1 MGVMRMTTA
10 VTILAVVLGSDRGQT
25 GVKPSSDPGLT
36 PTQLRQR
43 ALDEGYNL
51 DHADALATF
60 KEAIAADPTDPAAY
74 RLAAASIWIT
84 LLFEQGIIT
93 VEDYLGQARS
103 NVQRTPPRA
112 DLAATFHSYLQ
123 QAERISEQR
132 LKTQPNDADAHYQVG
147 SAYGFEASYSAT
159 VEGRVAG
166 SLSPARRAFSEHE
179 RVLELD
185 PRRQDAGLVVGL
197 YRYAVS
203 ELSLPARL
211 VAYLAGFGGGKD
223 RGIKLVEDAAAY
235 PSEVQSNAR
244 FTLILLYNREKR
256 YDDALRV
263 IRELQAKYPR
273 NRLLWLEGGGTAL
286 RAGRPAEAR
295 TWLEDGLT
303 RLAHDSRPRAAGEES
318 RWHYTYGST
327 LVALR
332 DAGPAM
338 RELNAALEG
347 ATRDWVRGRVH
358 KELGKLKDLAG
369 NRAGALDEYRQADR
383 LCKSDQDSACT
394 AEIQPLLKR
403 AYQ

>member
-1 MGVMRMTTA
+1 MTTA
-10 VTILAVVLGSDRGQT
+10 VTILAALWGPDY
-25 GVKPSSDPGLT
+25 GVEGRWREPFQP
-36 PTQLRQR
+36 QAAAELRLR

-60 KEAIAADPTDPAAY
+60 KTAIAVDPTAY

-93 VEDYLGQARS
+93 VEDYLGQARE

-123 QAERISEQR
+123 HAQQISEQR
-132 LKTQPNDADAHYQVG
+132 LKDHPNDADAHYQVG
-147 SAYGFEASYSAT
+147 AAYGFEASYTAT
-159 VEGRVAG
+159 VEGRVFG

-179 RVLELD
+179 RALALD
-185 PRRQDAGLVVGL
+185 PRRKDAGLVVGL

-203 ELSLPARL
+203 EMSLPARL

-223 RGIKLVEDAAAY
+223 RGLKLVEDAAAY
-235 PSEVQSNAR
+235 PSDVQSNAR

-273 NRLLWLEGGGTAL
+273 NRLLWLEAGGTAL

-295 TWLEDGLT
+295 TWLEDGLA
-303 RLAHDSRPRAAGEES
+303 RLARDTRPRAAGEES
-318 RWHYTYGST
+318 RWHYTYGTT
-327 LVALR
+327 LVALH
-332 DAGPAM
+332 DVEPAL
-338 RELNAALEG
+338 RELNAALQG
-347 ATRDWVRGRVH
+347 ATRDWVRGRAH
-358 KELGKLKDLAG
+358 KELGKLMDLAG
-369 NRAGALDEYRQADR
+369 NRPGALEEYRQADR
-383 LCKSDQDSACT
+383 LCRSDQDSACT
-394 AEIQPLLKR
+394 TEIQPLLKHAFR
-403 AYQ
+403 